1 MRDMTA
7 HTILIFPLP
16 TRALASPAR
25 RLLRTPSRS
34 VTICQRPGNPHSLI
48 LAMSPKVIPESKTC
62 WDATKLGTWTWISA
76 GMHLPGCRPCFLTG
90 L

>member
-25 RLLRTPSRS
+25 RLLRTPHDPSRS
-34 VTICQRPGNPHSLI
+34 VRDP
-48 LAMSPKVIPESKTC
+48 
-62 WDATKLGTWTWISA
+62 ATHTL
-76 GMHLPGCRPCFLTG
+76 
-90 L
+90 